1 MPPGNVEDN
10 CFADLT
16 FTPCFS
22 HFCDICYEKKGRK
35 REELDLEM
43 ILHLFK
49 MKSFLREPAKIIG
62 FDLSKEFSVKE
73 RICP

>member
-22 HFCDICYEKKGRK
+22 HSCDICYEKKGRK
-35 REELDLEM
+35 REELDHSEKNTFLFLLNWT
-43 ILHLFK
+43 ILTLGVCARDDIA
-49 MKSFLREPAKIIG
+49 SFHNEIFP
-62 FDLSKEFSVKE
+62 
-73 RICP
+73 